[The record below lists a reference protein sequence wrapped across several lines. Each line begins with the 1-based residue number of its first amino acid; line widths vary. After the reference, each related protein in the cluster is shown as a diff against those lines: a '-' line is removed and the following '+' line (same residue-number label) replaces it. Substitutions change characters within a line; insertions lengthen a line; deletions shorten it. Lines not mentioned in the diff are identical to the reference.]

1 MDPTI
6 ENKIKEVIIMGGAI
20 DVEGNQNRVAEFNIF
35 VDPHAADIVFQSSV
49 PKILVPLDPCND
61 IIIPI
66 DEFDRLKGHR
76 MYDDIRSLMQ
86 HFISGI
92 ELEIGVQGALVYDAL
107 GGLLFDCP

>member
-1 MDPTI
+1 MPQI
-6 ENKIKEVIIMGGAI
+6 LY
-20 DVEGNQNRVAEFNIF
+20 FN
-35 VDPHAADIVFQSSV
+35 HLFQ
-49 PKILVPLDPCND
+49 KILVPLDPCND

-107 GGLLFDCP
+107 GGLLFDWGPLMHAHSNQWMLSLKRMARIHVA